1 MAFHGIKV
9 NEEDKV
15 VPSVT
20 DVTSGIPFVVGTCPV
35 HLAESGE
42 VIVNTPVLIRNMEEA
57 RKKLGYSEDFDK
69 YTACEVM
76 YTSFQLFGV
85 SPVIFV
91 NVLDPAKHA
100 KAFAKQSVTVD
111 KMQAV
116 VPIEGALKDGL
127 KVTAD
132 STALTEGTD
141 YILSR
146 KDEKVCITLLSDGKA
161 ADTLTVEVEGKQVDP
176 SLVTEEDIVGGYNA
190 EDGTESGLELIRQV
204 YPRFGLTVGTIVV
217 PKYSKKKAV
226 AAVIEA
232 KCEEIN
238 GVFRADAVVDLDAST
253 CTKYT
258 DIRTAKDALRVSS
271 EHTLV
276 LWPKVKVG
284 DLVLHASSVAAAL
297 VQYMDQQYDGV
308 PSRSPSNQDAKIDAA
323 VLDDGT
329 EVMLDFVTASAVND
343 EGVATFINA
352 NGWVLWGNET
362 AAYPRNTNQKAK
374 FWCARRF
381 FTWRTNY
388 FIVKYIR
395 CIDSTANRKLIE
407 SICDEENMAC
417 NGLVSSGVC
426 ASANIEFRDEDN
438 TVETLADGIL
448 VFRQTFGLFGP
459 AKTIYN
465 TLVVDLDSVVEALGG
480 ATNE

>member
-57 RKKLGYSEDFDK
+57 KKKLGYSEDFDK

-141 YILSR
+141 YILTK

>member
-42 VIVNTPVLIRNMEEA
+42 AIVNTPVLIRNMEEA
-57 RKKLGYSEDFDK
+57 KKKLGYSEDFDK

-141 YILSR
+141 YILTK

-190 EDGTESGLELIRQV
+190 EDGTETGLELIRQV
-204 YPRFGLTVGTIVV
+204 YPRFGMTVGTIVV
-217 PKYSKKKAV
+217 PKYSKRKAV

-480 ATNE
+480 ATDK